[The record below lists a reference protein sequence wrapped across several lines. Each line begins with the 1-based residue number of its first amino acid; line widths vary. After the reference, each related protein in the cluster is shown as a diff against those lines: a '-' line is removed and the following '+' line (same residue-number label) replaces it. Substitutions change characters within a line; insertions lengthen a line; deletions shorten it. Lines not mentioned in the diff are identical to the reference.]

1 LLPGHFHPTRSR
13 LFTLRADIFG
23 MSVAE
28 QKLTYLTAAGRFDI
42 CSPGECLQLLPMTLD
57 AKKTSQAP
65 EILPVPLDT
74 RHASQEALGGLE
86 DPNVRTVIAPYIS
99 YNRRTGGCG
108 RMLKML
114 LNGTCSYDCAYCPV
128 RTRRE
133 PVSFSPREFAD
144 TFLRLWRDGL
154 VEGLFLSSGI
164 PRDVDYVMH
173 DLVETGE
180 ILRRRGY
187 GGYLHLKVLP
197 GATRADIH
205 DAARVADRI
214 SINLETTSP
223 DRLGCIAGVKDY
235 RQDILKRQ
243 AWVAEEKPGGHTT
256 QLVVGA
262 ADETDA
268 EILSCLAD
276 QYRRV
281 RPSRVYFSAFHA
293 LPGTLLALHPDTP
306 LWRTRRW
313 YQADYLLREYGV
325 AADELRIVLNEEGFF
340 ANRDPKVVLAAGR
353 MPVNINLAP
362 RRDLLRVPGIGP
374 KTADRILMLRR
385 VRPFTGPADLAR
397 AGIRGKAAGR
407 HLTFGG
413 RETVQTRLFP

>member
-1 LLPGHFHPTRSR
+1 
-13 LFTLRADIFG
+13 

-42 CSPGECLQLLPMTLD
+42 CSPGECIRLLPV
-57 AKKTSQAP
+57 A
-65 EILPVPLDT
+65 LDT
-74 RHASQEALGGLE
+74 FRASQEALAGSQ

-99 YNRRTGGCG
+99 YNRGTGGCG

-114 LNGTCSYDCAYCPV
+114 LHGTCSYDCAYCPV
-128 RTRRE
+128 RLQRE
-133 PVSFSPREFAD
+133 PVSFSPGEFAD

-164 PRDVDYVMH
+164 PRDVDCVMH

-180 ILRRRGY
+180 LLRRRGY
-187 GGYLHLKVLP
+187 DGYLHLKILP

-205 DAARVADRI
+205 DAARVAGRI
-214 SINLETTSP
+214 SINLEATSP
-223 DRLGCIAGVKDY
+223 DRLGGIAGVKDY

-243 AWVAEEKPGGHTT
+243 AWVAEEKPGSHTT

-281 RPSRVYFSAFHA
+281 RPSRVYFSAFRA
-293 LPGTLLALHPDTP
+293 LPGTPLASHPDTP
-306 LWRTRRW
+306 AWRARRW

-325 AADELRIVLNEEGFF
+325 TADELRGALDEEGFF
-340 ANRDPKVVLAAGR
+340 SNRDPKVALADGER
-353 MPVNINLAP
+353 PVNVNFAP
-362 RRDLLRVPGIGP
+362 RRDLLRIPGIGP
-374 KTADRILMLRR
+374 KGADRILSCRR
-385 VRPFTGPADLAR
+385 ERLFTGLADLGR
-397 AGIRGKAAGR
+397 AGIRGRAAGR
-407 HLTFGG
+407 YLTFGG
-413 RETVQTRLFP
+413 RETVQAELVL

>member
-1 LLPGHFHPTRSR
+1 
-13 LFTLRADIFG
+13 

-42 CSPGECLQLLPMTLD
+42 CSPGECLQLLPV
-57 AKKTSQAP
+57 AVEARRISQAP

-74 RHASQEALGGLE
+74 HRTSQEALGGLE

-114 LNGTCSYDCAYCPV
+114 LNGTCSYDCAYCPPV

-133 PVSFSPREFAD
+133 PVSFSPPGEFAD
-144 TFLRLWRDGL
+144 TFFRLWRDGL

-164 PRDVDYVMH
+164 PPRDVDYVMH

-187 GGYLHLKVLP
+187 DGYLHLKILP

-223 DRLGCIAGVKDY
+223 TASGGAS
-235 RQDILKRQ
+235 
-243 AWVAEEKPGGHTT
+243 PGG
-256 QLVVGA
+256 
-262 ADETDA
+262 
-268 EILSCLAD
+268 
-276 QYRRV
+276 
-281 RPSRVYFSAFHA
+281 
-293 LPGTLLALHPDTP
+293 
-306 LWRTRRW
+306 
-313 YQADYLLREYGV
+313 
-325 AADELRIVLNEEGFF
+325 
-340 ANRDPKVVLAAGR
+340 
-353 MPVNINLAP
+353 
-362 RRDLLRVPGIGP
+362 
-374 KTADRILMLRR
+374 
-385 VRPFTGPADLAR
+385 
-397 AGIRGKAAGR
+397 
-407 HLTFGG
+407 
-413 RETVQTRLFP
+413 

>member
-1 LLPGHFHPTRSR
+1 
-13 LFTLRADIFG
+13 
-23 MSVAE
+23 MSTQE
-28 QKLTYLTAAGRFDI
+28 RKLAYLTAAGRFDI
-42 CSPGECLQLLPMTLD
+42 CSPGECLQLLPVTVE
-57 AKKTSQAP
+57 TRRGSQAS
-65 EILPVPLDT
+65 ELPSVPLDAF
-74 RHASQEALGGLE
+74 HSSQEALGGLE
-86 DPNVRTVIAPYIS
+86 DPDGRTVVAPYIS

-133 PVSFSPREFAD
+133 PVSFSPEEFAD
-144 TFLRLWRDGL
+144 TFLHLWRGGF

-173 DLVETGE
+173 DIVETGE

-187 GGYLHLKVLP
+187 DGYLHLKILP

-223 DRLGCIAGVKDY
+223 DRLGGIAGVKDY

-243 AWVAEEKPGGHTT
+243 SWVAEEKPGGHTT
-256 QLVVGA
+256 QIVIGA

-276 QYRRV
+276 QYRRI

-293 LPGTLLALHPDTP
+293 LPGTPLAPHPDTP
-306 LWRTRRW
+306 AWRARRW
-313 YQADYLLREYGV
+313 YQADYLLRDYGV
-325 AADELRIVLNEEGFF
+325 AADELRAALDEGGFF
-340 ANRDPKVVLAAGR
+340 GDRDPKAVLAAGNA
-353 MPVNINLAP
+353 PVNVNLAP

-374 KTADRILMLRR
+374 KGADRILGLRK
-385 VRPFTGPADLAR
+385 VRPFSGPADLAR

-407 HLTFGG
+407 HLIFNDH
-413 RETVQTRLFP
+413 ETVQTKLFS

>member
-1 LLPGHFHPTRSR
+1 
-13 LFTLRADIFG
+13 

-42 CSPGECLQLLPMTLD
+42 CSPGECLQLLPVAVETREV
-57 AKKTSQAP
+57 SPAP

-74 RHASQEALGGLE
+74 LRASQETPDGLE

-128 RTRRE
+128 RLQRE
-133 PVSFSPREFAD
+133 PASFSPREFAD

-164 PRDVDYVMH
+164 PRDVDCVMH

-180 ILRRRGY
+180 VLRRRGY
-187 GGYLHLKVLP
+187 GGYLHLKILP

-223 DRLGCIAGVKDY
+223 DRLGGIAGVKDY

-243 AWVAEEKPGGHTT
+243 SWVAEEKPGGHTT

-281 RPSRVYFSAFHA
+281 RPSRVYFSAFHS
-293 LPGTLLALHPDTP
+293 LPRTPLASHPDTP
-306 LWRTRRW
+306 AWRAQRW
-313 YQADYLLREYGV
+313 YQADYLLRDYGIT
-325 AADELRIVLNEEGFF
+325 ADELRAALDEEGFF
-340 ANRDPKVVLAAGR
+340 PNRDPKAVLAAGR
-353 MPVNINLAP
+353 MPVNVNLAP

-374 KTADRILMLRR
+374 KAADRILSLRR
-385 VRPFTGPADLAR
+385 VRPFASPADLAR
-397 AGIRGKAAGR
+397 VGIRGRAAAR
-407 HLTFGG
+407 HLTFGD
-413 RETVQTRLFP
+413 RDTIQTKLFP

>member
-1 LLPGHFHPTRSR
+1 
-13 LFTLRADIFG
+13 
-23 MSVAE
+23 MSVLE
-28 QKLTYLTAAGRFDI
+28 QKLARLTAAGRFDI
-42 CSPGECLQLLPMTLD
+42 CGAGECIQSL
-57 AKKTSQAP
+57 SS
-65 EILPVPLDT
+65 
-74 RHASQEALGGLE
+74 ASC
-86 DPNVRTVIAPYIS
+86 IS

-114 LNGTCSYDCAYCPV
+114 LNGSCSYDCAYCSIHLQ
-128 RTRRE
+128 RE
-133 PVSFSPREFAD
+133 PVSLSPEELAD
-144 TFLRLWRDGL
+144 SFLRLWRDGI

-164 PRDVDYVMH
+164 PRDVDCVMH

-223 DRLGCIAGVKDY
+223 DRLGGIAGVKDY

-243 AWVAEEKPGGHTT
+243 SWVAEEKPGGHTT

-281 RPSRVYFSAFHA
+281 RPSRIYFSAFNA
-293 LPGTLLALHPDTP
+293 IPGTSLAEHPDTP
-306 LWRTRRW
+306 AWRARRW
-313 YQADYLLREYGV
+313 YQADYLLRDYGIT
-325 AADELRIVLNEEGFF
+325 ADELRVVLNEEGFLGD
-340 ANRDPKVVLAAGR
+340 RDPKMVLAATNA
-353 MPVNINLAP
+353 PVNVNLAP

-374 KTADRILMLRR
+374 KAADRIISLRR
-385 VRPFTGPADLAR
+385 VRPFSGPTDLLR

-407 HLTFGG
+407 HLIFSDRDTI
-413 RETVQTRLFP
+413 QTKLFL

>member
-1 LLPGHFHPTRSR
+1 
-13 LFTLRADIFG
+13 

-42 CSPGECLQLLPMTLD
+42 CSPGECLQLLPVAVETPK
-57 AKKTSQAP
+57 ASRTP
-65 EILPVPLDT
+65 EILPVPLENLRD
-74 RHASQEALGGLE
+74 SQEILRVSQAPVL
-86 DPNVRTVIAPYIS
+86 RTVAPYIS

-114 LNGTCSYDCAYCPV
+114 LNGTCAYDCAYCPV
-128 RTRRE
+128 RTQRE
-133 PVSFSPREFAD
+133 PVSYSPGEFAD
-144 TFLRLWRDGL
+144 TFLRLWQDGL

-164 PRDVDYVMH
+164 PRDVDCVMH

-187 GGYLHLKVLP
+187 GGYLHLKILP

-223 DRLGCIAGVKDY
+223 DRLGGIAGVKDY

-256 QLVVGA
+256 QLVIGA

-281 RPSRVYFSAFHA
+281 RPSRVYFSAFRS
-293 LPGTLLALHPDTP
+293 LPRTPLATHPDTP
-306 LWRTRRW
+306 AWRARRL
-313 YQADYLLREYGV
+313 YQADFLLRDYGIT
-325 AADELRIVLNEEGFF
+325 ADELRAALDEEGFF
-340 ANRDPKVVLAAGR
+340 ANRDPKVVLADSR
-353 MPVNINLAP
+353 MPVNVNLAP
-362 RRDLLRVPGIGP
+362 RRDLLRIPGIGP
-374 KTADRILMLRR
+374 KAADRILALRR
-385 VRPFTGPADLAR
+385 VQPFTCPADLAR
-397 AGIRGKAAGR
+397 AGIRGQTAGR
-407 HLTFGG
+407 HLTFDG
-413 RETVQTRLFP
+413 RDAIQTKLFP